1 MTNKEM
7 AMHNYDRNLWSDD
20 MIAKLV
26 AKGKLTSADY
36 EEITGEP
43 YPEDG
48 EVSAQEA
55 LNEIQEVLA

>member
-1 MTNKEM
+1 MNTKEL
-7 AMHNYDRNLWSDD
+7 AKKNYPRCWTDE
-20 MIAKLV
+20 MVQKLV
-26 AKGKLTSADY
+26 AKGKITSDDY
-36 EEITGEP
+36 KEITGND

>member
-1 MTNKEM
+1 MTTKEM
-7 AMHNYDRNLWSDD
+7 ALKNYPRCWTDD
-20 MIAKLV
+20 MVQKLV
-26 AKGKLTSADY
+26 AKGKLTSTEY
-36 EEITGEP
+36 KEITGKE